1 MHRCPPHIPALSAL
15 AVLAGLLLAPALA
28 GAQMQQSASRQA
40 VRTFPEAAMRGKIA
54 FTPGK
59 GVVQLNGKPI
69 RTAPGLRIFNA
80 ASQLVM
86 LTTLKEQT
94 RTVNYV
100 IEPSTG
106 LLHTVWLLTDAEAS
120 LQRKG
125 AQERNFEFASEQAGR

>member
-1 MHRCPPHIPALSAL
+1 MHRCPPHIPTLL
-15 AVLAGLLLAPALA
+15 ALAGLLLVPALA
-28 GAQMQQSASRQA
+28 GAQAQQAASQTAGQA
-40 VRTFPEAAMRGKIA
+40 ARAFPEAAMRGKIA

-80 ASQLVM
+80 RNQLVM
-86 LTTLKEQT
+86 LTALKEQT

-125 AQERNFEFASEQAGR
+125 AQERNFEFASEQAAR